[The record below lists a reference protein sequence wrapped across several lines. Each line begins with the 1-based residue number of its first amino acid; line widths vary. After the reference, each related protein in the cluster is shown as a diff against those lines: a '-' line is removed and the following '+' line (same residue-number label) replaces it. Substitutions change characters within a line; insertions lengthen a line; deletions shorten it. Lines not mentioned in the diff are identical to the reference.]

1 MIDVNACYKIAFD
14 SWVEKISFEQMA
26 ERVRDYTK
34 ASVLI
39 VKTDGEIPIYASAM
53 SGKKFQKVRKKWL
66 TTQVYDYFIKKKID
80 FSGEFYCFSNHITV
94 VAKEIKIDGLLYGYA
109 TVVFRDGYPEAKEEY
124 LAVADILS
132 TISINYWR
140 ENSYPLKG
148 NVLMRK
154 RLVIHDIFCGT
165 ACDLRYLSREI
176 QGNYVVVYFPK
187 NTIRNF
193 FHVVSGVWEQN
204 YIWEE
209 QETLWALFYHMDSS
223 KEENLLLQKL
233 KQLQVPCC
241 VSTPFQDLTKCKK
254 KVKWLRRM
262 DLLKEYDKA
271 DNVMLEGEW
280 YAETM
285 YTYAYPMLASMG
297 VNDYSLRI
305 LEREDEEKNTEFYD
319 TLKTYFLCGH
329 NAVETANILHI
340 HRNTL
345 IYRLKKIRELTG
357 MDIEDVKKSEELL
370 ALMMMNDFTHLDG
383 GMDI

>member
-26 ERVRDYTK
+26 EKVRDYTK

-53 SGKKFQKVRKKWL
+53 TGKKFQKVRRKWL
-66 TTQVYDYFIKKKID
+66 TTQVYDYFIKKKAD
-80 FSGEFYCFSNHITV
+80 FFGEFYCISNQISV

-109 TVVFRDGYPEAKEEY
+109 AVVFRDGYPEAKEEY

-140 ENSYPLKG
+140 EHPYPLKG
-148 NVLMRK
+148 NNLMRK
-154 RLVIHDIFCGT
+154 RLMIHDIFCGT
-165 ACDLRYLSREI
+165 VCNLRYLSREI
-176 QGNYVVVYFPK
+176 LGNYVMVYFPK
-187 NTIRNF
+187 NNVRNF
-193 FHVVSGVWEQN
+193 SHTVSGIWKQN
-204 YIWEE
+204 CIWEE
-209 QETLWALFYHMDSS
+209 KEALWALFYQIDSS

-262 DLLKEYDKA
+262 DLLKEYDKV

-297 VNDYSLRI
+297 VSDYSLQI
-305 LEREDEEKNTEFYD
+305 LQKEDEEKNTEFYE

-329 NAVETANILHI
+329 NAVETANVLHI

-345 IYRLKKIRELTG
+345 VYRLEKIRDLTG

-370 ALMMMNDFTHLDG
+370 ALMMMNDFAHLDG